1 MRALEPEVFDAVW
14 GAVRALLPAASRF
27 HPLGCHRPRIC
38 DEVCF
43 RGLMIRLVTGASWV
57 DVEAI
62 MDFEVSDTTLRARRD
77 EWIAAGV
84 FDELCK
90 EASAAFDRIVG
101 LDLEEVALDGSLHK
115 APCGGEGTGPNPTD
129 RSKIGWKWSVASER
143 HGVPI
148 GWAIRLR
155 LGPAQ
160 DVGLTRRP
168 AGCAG
173 RIDRGSG
180 RPRVHSGTLTPA

>member
-1 MRALEPEVFDAVW
+1 MRAFKPEVFDAVW

-43 RGLMIRLVTGASWV
+43 RGFMIRLVTGASWV

-62 MDFEVSDTTLRARRD
+62 MGFEVSDTTLRARRD

-90 EASAAFDRIVG
+90 EALAAFDRIVG

-115 APCGGEGTGPNPTD
+115 AP
-129 RSKIGWKWSVASER
+129 
-143 HGVPI
+143 
-148 GWAIRLR
+148 LR
-155 LGPAQ
+155 G
-160 DVGLTRRP
+160 
-168 AGCAG
+168 
-173 RIDRGSG
+173 
-180 RPRVHSGTLTPA
+180 